1 MLETLNEQP
10 LACDSQ
16 DLLGIEDRRKERN
29 VFHVIL
35 PQSLS
40 QGKHLLH
47 AHLGQLPGKHAT
59 LKRSVEKE
67 KGGWTLDGS
76 ARTREASLELCSGLH
91 CHLPSRWSCGIQSR
105 KENEALGHQLDW

>member
-76 ARTREASLELCSGLH
+76 ARPQKPPWSSAVGFTVTYLQGGLVVFRVVRRMR
-91 CHLPSRWSCGIQSR
+91 LWATS
-105 KENEALGHQLDW
+105 